1 MKEILKAA
9 GVDVSDEVCARL
21 EIYKTMLTEWNK
33 VMDLTNVPKEEIPLR
48 HFADSLLPLSMGMVK
63 SGSSLADVGTGAGF
77 PGLPLAIADA
87 SLQVTLIDALQKRCD
102 FLNAVREKL
111 NLENVTV
118 LHLRAEDAGKDKSL
132 REKFDYAV
140 ARAVAPLNVLEEY
153 LLPLVK
159 VGGEAL
165 CWKGP
170 AVKDEMQ
177 AGETAAEILGGK
189 LTGAVPVPGVGD
201 GHCVA
206 RVEKTR
212 HTAKEYPRK
221 SGTPAKKPLGV

>member
-9 GVDVSDEVCARL
+9 GVDASDEVCARL
-21 EIYKTMLTEWNK
+21 EVYKSMLTEWNK
-33 VMDLTNVPKEEIPLR
+33 VMDLTNVPEEEIPLR

-118 LHLRAEDAGKDKSL
+118 LHLRAEDAGKDKGL
-132 REKFDYAV
+132 REKFDYAA

-189 LTGAVPVPGVGD
+189 LIGAVPVPGVGD
-201 GHCVA
+201 GHCVV
-206 RVEKTR
+206 RIEKTR
-212 HTAKEYPRK
+212 HTSKEYPRK